1 MDLTKTTNYHYAKY
15 MWTHLFCYAMKDV
28 FVVYHSPAGCKK
40 KAEFTIS
47 PNDINF
53 DTEHYFD
60 NYINNTESVF
70 WTEKSLIDALEK
82 ILSKNQF
89 KVIYIITT
97 DVAEIIWFDINQ
109 VINVINS
116 TYPDVKLI
124 YLKWQ
129 AIWWNM
135 FEWYSEALNETLLS
149 LNIHKKSL
157 ANSNLLN
164 IFWYF
169 FTRNEWDFEWDMEE
183 FQKILWDLWIELNV
197 FSWYSSCEDFSK
209 INLSNKSII
218 FPYADSSKEILET
231 KYSQKVEFVD
241 FPIWIQ
247 NTIKFINKIWEL
259 FDIKT
264 LNYIDKELKRIIPR
278 INKIEHI
285 ILGKKFWIVWDS
297 QRLNPLLD
305 LLLDVWM
312 RPEFIIYLDDFKNS
326 ENFIT
331 KLKNKYNYINNIDIF
346 VDIDRNRINEI
357 INDKK
362 YWIDLLIWSSIE
374 KYNLNNN
381 IAFLEFF
388 FPCITRHFINKHTS
402 VWFNWVLNILNDIY
416 NLLNKPEYYNLSN
429 SLWNLMW
436 DFSFYYA
443 KNEK

>member
-15 MWTHLFCYAMKDV
+15 MWMHLFCYAMKDV

-53 DTEHYFD
+53 DSEHYFD

-82 ILSKNQF
+82 ILLKNNF

-97 DVAEIIWFDINQ
+97 DVAEIIWFDANQ
-109 VINVINS
+109 VIENLKIS
-116 TYPDVKLI
+116 YPDVKFI

-135 FEWYSEALNETLLS
+135 FEWYKESLSETLINLDVS
-149 LNIHKKSL
+149 ENNIRKEK
-157 ANSNLLN
+157 ALN
-164 IFWYF
+164 IFGYF

-183 FQKILWDLWIELNV
+183 FQEILRNLWIELNV
-197 FSWYSSCEDFSK
+197 FSWYSSYEDFSK

-231 KYSQKVEFVD
+231 KYSQKIEFVD

-278 INKIEHI
+278 INKIEYV
-285 ILGKKFWIVWDS
+285 ILWKRFWIVWDS

-312 RPEFIIYLDDFKNS
+312 RPEFVIYLDDFKDS
-326 ENFIT
+326 ENFIQE
-331 KLKNKYNYINNIDIF
+331 LKNKYNYINNIDIF

-357 INDKK
+357 INDEK
-362 YWIDLLIWSSIE
+362 YSLDLLIWSSVE
-374 KYNLNNN
+374 KYNLKNNT
-381 IAFLEFF
+381 AFLEFF
-388 FPCITRHFINKHTS
+388 FPSITRHFINKYTS